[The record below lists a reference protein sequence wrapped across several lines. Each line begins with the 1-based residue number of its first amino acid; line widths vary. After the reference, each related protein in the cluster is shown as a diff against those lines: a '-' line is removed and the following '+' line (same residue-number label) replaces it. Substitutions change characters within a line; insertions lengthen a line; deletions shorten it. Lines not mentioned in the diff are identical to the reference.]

1 MVTVRLSRSGTKKVP
16 FYRVVV
22 TDSRSP
28 RDGKFLETIGTWDPR
43 AGEGKFDLDQ
53 VRYDAWVKKNPE
65 GILTKPLKEIH
76 QRPSHPQ
83 VPGFAWIG

>member
-28 RDGKFLETIGTWDPR
+28 RDGKFLETIGTWNPR
-43 AGEGKFDLDQ
+43 DGEEKFELDQ
-53 VRYDAWVKKNPE
+53 IRYDHWVKL
-65 GILTKPLKEIH
+65 GA
-76 QRPSHPQ
+76 RPSELVAKLVTRAKKAAP
-83 VPGFAWIG
+83 AAAKA